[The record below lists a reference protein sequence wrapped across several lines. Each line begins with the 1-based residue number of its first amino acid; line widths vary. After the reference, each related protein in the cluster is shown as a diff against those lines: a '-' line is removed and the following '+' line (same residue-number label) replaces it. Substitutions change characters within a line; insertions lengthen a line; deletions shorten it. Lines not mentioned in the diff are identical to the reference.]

1 MKEVR
6 LDSETNFVL
15 EKEVSKMFGLIFD
28 MDGVLAS
35 VGNSYNLSIEL
46 TAKHFGAH
54 NTTQDDIVYEKKL
67 GNANNDWILTQRI
80 IKRKLSK
87 DVPLE
92 DIIKQFEIFYQVNLF

>member
-1 MKEVR
+1 MI
-6 LDSETNFVL
+6 
-15 EKEVSKMFGLIFD
+15 GLIFD

-54 NTTQDDIVYEKKL
+54 STTQDDIVYEKKL
-67 GNANNDWILTQRI
+67 GNANNDWLLTQRI